1 MLFAAAIAGAAF
13 VVPSLGGG
21 ARLAAHAS
29 PPLSGQQPAPAFSE
43 QPSSRDRTHPPSAI
57 ALPHRS
63 GLLTMKGKKGG
74 KPKGDNKFKA
84 GGKKQQGQQEKKSV
98 KDSRMAEQ
106 TKSFIYTIL
115 KLTKA
120 LPDGSRTLIKNINLC
135 FFPGAK
141 IGLVGLNGAG
151 KSTLMKIMAG
161 VDTEYDGECTPA
173 PWASVGYLA
182 QEPELDGATVQES
195 IDAGV
200 AQGRATLQQF
210 EQLSAKVCEPLS
222 DEEMEEALSEL
233 GRVQETIEAQ
243 DLWELDRTVERAMQ
257 QLRCP
262 PPEADVTTLSGGE
275 RRRVALARL
284 LLEGHDLLLL
294 DEPTNHLDAQSV
306 AWLQSYLEGFK
317 GTVVAIT
324 HDRYFLEK
332 SCGWILEL
340 ERGEGKPFEGNYAE
354 WLEQKAEAMRQ
365 ERKADSRLQKTLQS
379 ELEWVRSSA
388 KARQTKSKARLARYE
403 EMLDAPLKE
412 ELSHSAS
419 IYIPPG
425 PRLGK
430 QVVEAKGVRKGFGG
444 RTLIDGLTFS
454 LPPGG
459 IVGVVGPNG
468 AGKTTLVRMLTG
480 EQAPDEGEL
489 VVGESVKM
497 ICVDQSRESLQGDKS
512 VFEELSAGLDT
523 ITLGTQEV
531 SSRAYCSWF
540 GFTGQAQ
547 QKPLSKLSGGERNRV
562 QLATVLKSGGNV
574 LLLDEPTNDLD
585 VNTMRSLEEALLDF
599 AGCVFVVSHDRFFL
613 DRIAT
618 HILAAEGDAEWVWFE
633 GNYQEYEEDYIR
645 RNGEVAWKPP
655 KFAAR

>member
-1 MLFAAAIAGAAF
+1 MLLSAACAAF

-29 PPLSGQQPAPAFSE
+29 PPLSGQQPAPAFGE
-43 QPSSRDRTHPPSAI
+43 QPSSRDQAHPPWAV
-57 ALPHRS
+57 APPHRMSSQRS
-63 GLLTMKGKKGG
+63 GLITMKGKKGG

-294 DEPTNHLDAQSV
+294 DEPTNHLD
-306 AWLQSYLEGFK
+306 LD
-317 GTVVAIT
+317 GT
-324 HDRYFLEK
+324 
-332 SCGWILEL
+332 
-340 ERGEGKPFEGNYAE
+340 
-354 WLEQKAEAMRQ
+354 
-365 ERKADSRLQKTLQS
+365 
-379 ELEWVRSSA
+379 
-388 KARQTKSKARLARYE
+388 
-403 EMLDAPLKE
+403 
-412 ELSHSAS
+412 
-419 IYIPPG
+419 
-425 PRLGK
+425 
-430 QVVEAKGVRKGFGG
+430 
-444 RTLIDGLTFS
+444 
-454 LPPGG
+454 
-459 IVGVVGPNG
+459 
-468 AGKTTLVRMLTG
+468 
-480 EQAPDEGEL
+480 
-489 VVGESVKM
+489 
-497 ICVDQSRESLQGDKS
+497 
-512 VFEELSAGLDT
+512 
-523 ITLGTQEV
+523 
-531 SSRAYCSWF
+531 
-540 GFTGQAQ
+540 
-547 QKPLSKLSGGERNRV
+547 
-562 QLATVLKSGGNV
+562 
-574 LLLDEPTNDLD
+574 
-585 VNTMRSLEEALLDF
+585 
-599 AGCVFVVSHDRFFL
+599 
-613 DRIAT
+613 
-618 HILAAEGDAEWVWFE
+618 
-633 GNYQEYEEDYIR
+633 
-645 RNGEVAWKPP
+645 
-655 KFAAR
+655 

>member
-1 MLFAAAIAGAAF
+1 MIALFASAPALLPVARPHGVALAT
-13 VVPSLGGG
+13 GG
-21 ARLAAHAS
+21 ARQPWDVA
-29 PPLSGQQPAPAFSE
+29 PPPQRSL
-43 QPSSRDRTHPPSAI
+43 
-57 ALPHRS
+57 RS
-63 GLLTMKGKKGG
+63 GLITMKGKKGG
-74 KPKGDNKFKA
+74 KPKGENKFKPA
-84 GGKKQQGQQEKKSV
+84 GKKKQGQQEKQSV
-98 KDSRMAEQ
+98 KNNRQAEQ

-115 KLTKA
+115 GLTKA
-120 LPDGSRTLIKNINLC
+120 LPDGTRTLIKNINLC

-173 PWASVGYLA
+173 KWASVGYLA
-182 QEPELDGATVQES
+182 QEPELEGATVQES

-200 AQGRATLQQF
+200 AQGRRMLTQF
-210 EQLSAKVCEPLS
+210 DELSGKLSEPLEP
-222 DEEMEEALSEL
+222 EEMEATMAEL
-233 GRVQETIEAQ
+233 ERVQESIEAAN
-243 DLWELDRTVERAMQ
+243 LWELDRIVERAMQ

-262 PPEADVTTLSGGE
+262 PPEADVTKLSGGE

-284 LLEGHDLLLL
+284 LLEGHDMLLL

-354 WLEQKAEAMRQ
+354 WLERKAENIRQ
-365 ERKADSRLQKTLQS
+365 ERKADTRLQKTLQN
-379 ELEWVRSSA
+379 ELEWVRSNA
-388 KARQTKSKARLARYE
+388 KARQTKSKARLSRYE
-403 EMLDAPLKE
+403 EMLMAPQRE

-425 PRLGK
+425 PRLGT
-430 QVVEAKGVRKGFGG
+430 QVVEAKGVRKGFGE

-459 IVGVVGPNG
+459 IVGIVGPNG
-468 AGKTTLVRMLTG
+468 AGKTTLIRMLMR
-480 EQAPDEGEL
+480 EQTPDEGEL
-489 VVGESVKM
+489 IVGESVKM
-497 ICVDQSRESLQGDKS
+497 ICVDQSREALQGDNS
-512 VFEELSAGLDT
+512 VFEELSGGFDT
-523 ITLGTQEV
+523 VSLGTQEV
-531 SSRAYCSWF
+531 NSRAYCSWF

-562 QLATVLKSGGNV
+562 QLAKVLKSGGNV

-585 VNTMRSLEEALLDF
+585 VNTMRSLEEAILDF
-599 AGCVFVVSHDRFFL
+599 AGCVVVVSHDRFFL

-618 HILAAEGDAEWVWFE
+618 HILAAEGDGQWVWFE
-633 GNYQEYEEDYIR
+633 GNYQEYEEDYVK

-655 KFAAR
+655 KYASRQLVEA